1 MISRDTQSSASSMG
15 EPGLRRFL
23 FCVDRITLQP
33 LEAAPIEKLSTRLRI
48 FPPCDLWRA
57 IPIPFS
63 NQCPII
69 VLICGCAVH
78 ACLVSACAFCA
89 MSSKEV
95 PTSCLTRV
103 YASAGL
109 SEYLSP
115 AALPEKGFFEAPNA
129 VVVQKGDTELLPIKF
144 DIQFVTDIQTL
155 IEVIKCG
162 ALLSIEV
169 FHSTAR
175 AGEHIVGRAH
185 VPLQPLLS
193 ETWVQ
198 GKAPVWANMYDGTQ
212 PSTLELCPEI

>member
-1 MISRDTQSSASSMG
+1 MSAFEARPSAPCLLVTSSLQQDIRQRYGQTRHPS
-15 EPGLRRFL
+15 
-23 FCVDRITLQP
+23 TL
-33 LEAAPIEKLSTRLRI
+33 
-48 FPPCDLWRA
+48 
-57 IPIPFS
+57 
-63 NQCPII
+63 
-69 VLICGCAVH
+69 H
-78 ACLVSACAFCA
+78 
-89 MSSKEV
+89 
-95 PTSCLTRV
+95 
-103 YASAGL
+103 AGL
-109 SEYLSP
+109 GEYLSP

-169 FHSTAR
+169 FHSAAR

-198 GKAPVWANMYDGTQ
+198 GKAPVWANMYDGTHSQ
-212 PSTLELCPEI
+212 ICILHTYHSILQMRLDTPQHTMSRARLTLR